1 MAIARIALDVPLE
14 TLFDYRTGDFAPVPG
29 QLVVVPFGRRRDV
42 GVVAELAERSEIAD
56 ARLRRIERI
65 LPLDPLPADLLALI
79 RFWASTT
86 ITLSVRHCFLLCR
99 RLSGAPATANRVG
112 NGSMR
117 SPAPGASY
125 VLIVFRP
132 RRR

>member
-14 TLFDYRTGDFAPVPG
+14 TLFDYRTGDFSPVPG

-42 GVVAELAERSEIAD
+42 GVVAELAERSKIAD

-79 RFWASTT
+79 RF
-86 ITLSVRHCFLLCR
+86 CFAAGYQARPLQRTESAMGVC
-99 RLSGAPATANRVG
+99 AH
-112 NGSMR
+112 
-117 SPAPGASY
+117 
-125 VLIVFRP
+125 P
-132 RRR
+132 RRARVTC